1 MDNSNENLLE
11 QSDRFEEALKE
22 CLSQI
27 VFGTSPRSLITSSMC
42 ILALEHG
49 GSLRQLIRHGAPSSA
64 LALFR
69 CQFEI
74 VVRATWTTFA
84 AEDDW
89 LCKFTAPI
97 HTLDEPVRSP
107 SMDEM
112 LKSIAQK
119 APRKANELLNG
130 LKAAAWKPLHSYVH
144 GGVRPIAENLIGYK
158 PEFIR
163 NTILNSN
170 GLTAMAA
177 LVMADLV
184 PDKTHARRVVEIQ
197 YKYLDCLPPTS

>member
-1 MDNSNENLLE
+1 MDNANEKLLD
-11 QSDRFEEALKE
+11 QSELLEEALKE
-22 CLSQI
+22 CLSPI
-27 VFGTSPRSLITSSMC
+27 VFGTSPRPLVTCSMC
-42 ILALEHG
+42 TLAVEHG
-49 GSLRQLIRHGAPSSA
+49 SSLRKLIWCEAPSSA

-74 VVRATWTTFA
+74 VVRATWTAFA

-89 LCKFTAPI
+89 LAKFTAPV

-119 APRKANELLNG
+119 APRKASDLLNG
-130 LKAAAWKPLHSYVH
+130 LKDAAWKPLHSYVH

-158 PEFIR
+158 PEFLR

-184 PDKTHARRVVEIQ
+184 ADKTHAMRIVETQ
-197 YKYLDCLPPTS
+197 YKHLACLPPAR